1 MHALAYPE
9 KGLRLT
15 LMVDE
20 SEVSERIAHLR
31 GEIERHERLYRVE
44 NQPEISDP
52 AFDRLVKELEELE
65 AAYPLFAAADS
76 PTRKVGDDRMESFR
90 TVRHLVPMQ
99 SLDNTYNR
107 EELFAFDQRLRK
119 LLGEEKPTYLVEPK
133 IDGLAISLV
142 YVDGQLDRAVTRGNG
157 EEGDEV
163 TANVRTIHNLPATL
177 RGKNH
182 PSLIEIRGEVFMTQV
197 EFERINRE
205 RAEEGKSTFMN
216 PRNLAAGT
224 LKQLDPAIVARR
236 RLELVLYGLGAVEGR
251 FFPYQH
257 ELSEA
262 YREWG
267 LPAIDK
273 AWRVEGI
280 EEAWATVERIDKERV
295 SFRYPTDG
303 AVLKL
308 DSRSGQE
315 RAGATSKAPRWAISY
330 KFAAEQAETKLKHIS
345 IQIGRT
351 GVLTPVAELE
361 PVEIAGTRV
370 SRATLHNEDEIRR
383 KDVREGDTVVVEKAG
398 EIIPAVVRVVEEK
411 RPAEAK
417 PFSFPDRLREL
428 GFDAERDPGEAAWRL
443 RGSDN
448 PEQLRRWLEHYA
460 GRQAMD
466 IDGLGKEII
475 KQLVDRGLV
484 TEISGLYRLR
494 KEDLFQLEKFADKSA
509 ENLLASLEES
519 READLWRL
527 LHGLGIPLIGAEA
540 AKDLARHFR
549 TMERLR
555 AATPEELKAVEG
567 MGPKM
572 ARSVAD
578 FFGKEENRAL
588 VDRLRDEG
596 LTMETALEERKA
608 DAGALD
614 GLTFVL
620 TGTLPNWTRD
630 EAKQRIEAAGGKV
643 TGSVS
648 AKTSY
653 VVAGEEAG
661 SKLTKARNLGV
672 PVLDEEGLRDMLG

>member
-1 MHALAYPE
+1 
-9 KGLRLT
+9 
-15 LMVDE
+15 MVDE
-20 SEVSERIAHLR
+20 SEVSERIARLR
-31 GEIERHERLYRVE
+31 KEIERHERLYRVE

-52 AFDRLVKELEELE
+52 AFDRLVKELEDLE
-65 AAYPLFAAADS
+65 AAYPLFASAES
-76 PTRKVGDDRMESFR
+76 PTRKVGDDRLASFR

-99 SLDNTYNR
+99 SLDNTYNK

-119 LLGEEKPTYLVEPK
+119 LLGEEKPAYLVEPK

-163 TANVRTIHNLPATL
+163 TANIRTIHNLPATL
-177 RGKNH
+177 RGKNP
-182 PSLIEIRGEVFMTQV
+182 PSLIEIRGEVFMTRR
-197 EFERINRE
+197 EFERINRR

-224 LKQLDPAIVARR
+224 LKQLDPAVVAQR

-251 FFPYQH
+251 SFDNQH
-257 ELSEA
+257 ELGEA
-262 YREWG
+262 FREWG
-267 LPAIDK
+267 LPTVDK
-273 AWRVEGI
+273 TWRVEGI
-280 EEAWATVERIDKERV
+280 EAAWESVEKIDREREE
-295 SFRYPTDG
+295 FRYPTDG

-308 DSRSGQE
+308 DSRAGQE
-315 RAGATSKAPRWAISY
+315 RAGSTSKAPRWAISY
-330 KFAAEQAETKLKHIS
+330 KFAAEQAETKLKHIR

-370 SRATLHNEDEIRR
+370 RRATLHNEDEIRR

-411 RPAEAK
+411 RPPQAK
-417 PFSFPDRLREL
+417 PFSFPERIREL
-428 GFDAERDPGEAAWRL
+428 GFDAERDPEEAAWRL
-443 RGSDN
+443 RGSGN
-448 PEQLRRWLEHYA
+448 PQQLRRWLEHYA

-475 KQLVDRGLV
+475 KQLVDLGLV

-494 KEDLFQLEKFADKSA
+494 KEDLLQLDKFAEKSA
-509 ENLLASLEES
+509 ENLLAALDDS
-519 READLWRL
+519 RKADLWRL

-549 TMERLR
+549 SLQRLQ
-555 AATPEELKAVEG
+555 AATAEELEAVEG

-578 FFGKEENRAL
+578 FFSREENRAL
-588 VDRLRDEG
+588 VDRLREEG
-596 LTMETALEERKA
+596 LTMETALGEPGEG
-608 DAGALD
+608 AGALD

-630 EAKQRIEAAGGKV
+630 EARQRIEAAGGKV

-648 AKTSY
+648 GKTSY
-653 VVAGEEAG
+653 VVAGEDAG
-661 SKLTKARNLGV
+661 GKLAKARDLGV
-672 PVLDEEGLRDMLG
+672 AVLDEDGLRDLLA

>member
-1 MHALAYPE
+1 
-9 KGLRLT
+9 
-15 LMVDE
+15 MVDE
-20 SEVSERIAHLR
+20 SEVSERIARLR
-31 GEIERHERLYRVE
+31 KEIERHERLYRVE
-44 NQPEISDP
+44 NRPEISDP

-65 AAYPLFAAADS
+65 AAYPLFATSES
-76 PTRKVGDDRMESFR
+76 PTRKVGDDRLEAFR

-99 SLDNTYNR
+99 SLDNTYNK

-119 LLGEEKPTYLVEPK
+119 LLGEEKPAYLVEPK

-163 TANVRTIHNLPATL
+163 TANIRTIHNLPATL
-177 RGKNH
+177 RGDNP
-182 PSLIEIRGEVFMTQV
+182 PSLIEIRGEVFMTRA
-197 EFERINRE
+197 EFERINRQ

-224 LKQLDPAIVARR
+224 LKQLDPSVVAQR

-251 FFPYQH
+251 SFHYQH
-257 ELSEA
+257 ELGGA
-262 YREWG
+262 YKEWG
-267 LPAIDK
+267 LPTVDK

-280 EEAWATVERIDKERV
+280 EEAWSAVEAIDEERED
-295 SFRYPTDG
+295 FRYPTDG

-308 DSRSGQE
+308 DSREGQE

-383 KDVREGDTVVVEKAG
+383 KDVREGDTVIVEKAG
-398 EIIPAVVRVVEEK
+398 EIIPAVVRVVKEK
-411 RPAEAK
+411 RSAGTK

-428 GFDAERDPGEAAWRL
+428 GFEAERDPEEAAWRL
-443 RGSDN
+443 RGSGN
-448 PEQLRRWLEHYA
+448 PQQLRRWLEHYA

-494 KEDLFQLEKFADKSA
+494 KEDLLQLEKFADKSA
-509 ENLLASLEES
+509 ENLLAALEES
-519 READLWRL
+519 RKADLWRL

-540 AKDLARHFR
+540 AKDLARCFR
-549 TMERLR
+549 TMERLQ
-555 AATPEELKAVEG
+555 AA
-567 MGPKM
+567 
-572 ARSVAD
+572 
-578 FFGKEENRAL
+578 
-588 VDRLRDEG
+588 
-596 LTMETALEERKA
+596 
-608 DAGALD
+608 
-614 GLTFVL
+614 
-620 TGTLPNWTRD
+620 
-630 EAKQRIEAAGGKV
+630 
-643 TGSVS
+643 
-648 AKTSY
+648 
-653 VVAGEEAG
+653 
-661 SKLTKARNLGV
+661 
-672 PVLDEEGLRDMLG
+672 